1 LIISP
6 EKAAS
11 QLIFFK
17 QWKESGNFI
26 PVNNGLLNEQPV
38 TTKSL
43 NPAMKRKMDF
53 LDLIVALGFVFVVF
67 IVFLIFTT
75 ITYS

>member
-1 LIISP
+1 MNSPFYSKFLIPS
-6 EKAAS
+6 
-11 QLIFFK
+11 
-17 QWKESGNFI
+17 
-26 PVNNGLLNEQPV
+26 
-38 TTKSL
+38 
-43 NPAMKRKMDF
+43 MKRKMDF